1 MTRHA
6 RVNPAGN
13 GTGGEEVPVVAA
25 RAPCLHPHT
34 HSLARPRTT
43 PTPCCERLSGELRL
57 KVCVSRPSGFLIARR
72 LIVSWNGGGD
82 SCHSDPS
89 AELYSTP
96 ILLMPSPC
104 SLASSPLLSPFDA
117 IHSAEKSETHP
128 HPAAPAEI
136 ADDFPK
142 FQKTLESGPHF
153 DANKL
158 QPFEEAAKEYQVG
171 MRKEDVEAQKRGG
184 TSAPSEGG
192 VDGSAGGSRSGQGA
206 KEAGSGSGSG
216 KGGSG
221 EVKEGTVE
229 DLHDL
234 PPRFWK
240 TATLVMDEAEMEA
253 IMVSLQTVRRS

>member
-1 MTRHA
+1 M
-6 RVNPAGN
+6 
-13 GTGGEEVPVVAA
+13 
-25 RAPCLHPHT
+25 
-34 HSLARPRTT
+34 
-43 PTPCCERLSGELRL
+43 
-57 KVCVSRPSGFLIARR
+57 
-72 LIVSWNGGGD
+72 
-82 SCHSDPS
+82 CHSNPS
-89 AELYSTP
+89 VQLYSTRTP
-96 ILLMPSPC
+96 ADAPWLLLPVFLPPSTAP
-104 SLASSPLLSPFDA
+104 LSS
-117 IHSAEKSETHP
+117 EKSETHP

-136 ADDFPK
+136 AEDFPK

-158 QPFEEAAKEYQVG
+158 QPFEDAAKEFQVG

-184 TSAPSEGG
+184 TSAPSQGG

-216 KGGSG
+216 GQKGGQS

-253 IMVSLQTVRRS
+253 VMVSLQSNGRSHAGGGAKTLTPLHLHPLRALFPRVEELLCHSEPKRQSIASHFQR